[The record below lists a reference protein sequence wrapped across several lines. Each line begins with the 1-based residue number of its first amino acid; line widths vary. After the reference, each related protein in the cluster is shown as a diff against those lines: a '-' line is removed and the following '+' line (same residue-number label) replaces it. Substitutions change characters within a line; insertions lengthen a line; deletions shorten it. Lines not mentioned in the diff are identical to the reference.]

1 MVVPYMHISTS
12 PTTYA
17 MPGFGMSESWVPPT
31 NLMLA
36 VTMVN
41 VVQTVQL
48 VRIEMSQFAIIPLAI
63 ELYLHVYGY
72 EAPCNHHHVPA
83 FGSGNTCLHL
93 PLWYETNIGH
103 S

>member
-1 MVVPYMHISTS
+1 MVVPYLQIRVS
-12 PTTYA
+12 PKTYA
-17 MPGFGMSESWVPPT
+17 MPGFGISESCVPAT

-72 EAPCNHHHVPA
+72 DAPHNHHHLPA

-93 PLWYETNIGH
+93 PLWYEINTGH
-103 S
+103 L